1 MKNARELHHEAMNK
15 LHDAEVA
22 LEKGNYPAHLV
33 LLTEASNI
41 EAEAAYLLRDKFQA
55 EPTRSVLFRSAANLA
70 LRCREFKKAERLVL
84 TALTGNVPQELKSEM
99 LDVFSEALAG
109 NAQNLPEVVELY
121 GGQEYV
127 NALRKKSLS
136 FKVVSKGTS
145 NAVRMDHAISVLRNV
160 RTSYTNYSLA
170 NYRRS
175 FGDRNQNDKF
185 GKLMRQSAAE
195 ELLIADLKHASFGFS
210 IAVDT
215 FMMKGLTVEMS
226 EWKTKT
232 FSAFEHEVI
241 NLDYN
246 SIDIAQEVADKYTKE
261 ELRAVYGPIVSM
273 LNTANGYVVATTNS
287 EFTEVKRVLTPVK
300 KAVSTIVFPK
310 LIQPGKDLRMV
321 QAIGLAEIGSDIQKD
336 NILGVEEVNYIEFTR
351 TFDIIKFEKSALY
364 FKEPYSIKIEY
375 NTGVFSI
382 DSVDFDF
389 KVEST
394 NHRQIFEDFSKNIIA
409 LYSEL
414 RSSDYEELSIDDKA
428 MYDKLEGLISM
439 SALD

>member
-15 LHDAEVA
+15 LHEAETS
-22 LEKGNYPAHLV
+22 LEKGAYAAHLS
-33 LLTEASNI
+33 LLTEASRL
-41 EAEAAYLLRDKFQA
+41 EADAAYLLRDKFQA

-109 NAQNLPEVVELY
+109 NAQNLPEVAELY
-121 GGQEYV
+121 GGQEYI
-127 NALRKKSLS
+127 NALRQKSLN
-136 FKVVSKGTS
+136 FKVVSRGTS
-145 NAVRMDHAISVLRNV
+145 NAVRMDHAISVMRNV
-160 RTSYTNYSLA
+160 RASYTNYSLA
-170 NYRRS
+170 NFRRS
-175 FGDRNQNDKF
+175 FGHKDRNEKF
-185 GKLMRQSAAE
+185 SKLMRQSASE

-226 EWKTKT
+226 DWKAKT
-232 FSAFEHEVI
+232 FSSFEHEVI

-246 SIDIAQEVADKYTKE
+246 SIDIANKVADKYTKE

-273 LNTANGYVVATTNS
+273 LSTANGYVVSTTNS

-300 KAVSTIVFPK
+300 KSVSTIVVPK
-310 LIQPGKDLRMV
+310 IVQPDKDLRMV
-321 QAIGLAEIGSDIQKD
+321 QAIGMAELGNDIQKD

-351 TFDIIKFEKSALY
+351 TFETLKSGKSILY

-375 NTGVFSI
+375 NMGVFSI
-382 DSVDFDF
+382 DSADFNF
-389 KVEST
+389 RVESI
-394 NHRQIFEDFSKNIIA
+394 NHREIFEDFSQTLIG

-414 RSSDYEELSIDDKA
+414 RSAVYEDLTLDEQGIYNKLDD
-428 MYDKLEGLISM
+428 LISM
-439 SALD
+439 ASLD